1 VSRVDPLDELE
12 LSLRRGAAELHVVR
26 HADAVPESDETF
38 TIYDDYEAHPLSAR
52 GRAQAEAVAEHFA
65 ELELAA
71 VYSSPVRRAR
81 ETAEAIASV
90 AGVHVR
96 EEPGVTEITIG
107 PTGDAMALRDRLAWL
122 AMIAMRDGS
131 WAGIPGTEPSAS
143 VRARMLGA
151 LDAIALRHPG
161 ERVAVVSHAGAINAA
176 LGAIASSDHDFL
188 FPLANASVSVLRI
201 GGGRRLLMS
210 ANETAHLAA
219 IPSRARGPGAT
230 R

>member
-1 VSRVDPLDELE
+1 MSRVDPLDSLE
-12 LSLRRGAAELHVVR
+12 LSLRRGAAELYVVR
-26 HADAVPESDETF
+26 HADAVPESDEAF
-38 TIYDDYEAHPLSAR
+38 TVYDDYEAHPLSTR
-52 GRAQAEAVAEHFA
+52 GRAQAEAVAERCA
-65 ELELAA
+65 ELRLAA
-71 VYSSPVRRAR
+71 VYSSPIRRAR
-81 ETAEAIASV
+81 ETAAAIAAA
-90 AGVHVR
+90 AGVEVID
-96 EEPGVTEITIG
+96 EPGVREIAIG

-131 WAGIPGTEPSAS
+131 WKGIEGTELSAG

-151 LDAIALRHPG
+151 LDAIAARHPG

-219 IPSRARGPGAT
+219 IPSRPR

>member
-1 VSRVDPLDELE
+1 MSRVDPLDELE

-52 GRAQAEAVAEHFA
+52 GRAQADAVAERFA
-65 ELELAA
+65 ELDVAA
-71 VYSSPVRRAR
+71 VYASPIRRAR
-81 ETAEAIASV
+81 ETADAIAAV

-96 EEPGVTEITIG
+96 DESGVREIAIG

-151 LDAIALRHPG
+151 LDAIAARHPG

-219 IPSRARGPGAT
+219 IPSRAR

>member
-1 VSRVDPLDELE
+1 MSRVDPLDALE

-26 HADAVPESDETF
+26 HADAVPEADETF

-52 GRAQAEAVAEHFA
+52 GRAQAEAVAERFA
-65 ELELAA
+65 ELEIVA
-71 VYSSPVRRAR
+71 VYASPIRRAR
-81 ETAEAIASV
+81 ETAEAIAAA
-90 AGVHVR
+90 AGVAVHD
-96 EEPGVTEITIG
+96 EPGVREISIG
-107 PTGDAMALRDRLAWL
+107 PVDDGMALRDRLAWL

-131 WAGIPGTEPSAS
+131 WTGIPGTEPSAQ

-151 LDAIALRHPG
+151 LDAIAARHPG

-176 LGAIASSDHDFL
+176 LGAIAASDHDFL

-210 ANETAHLAA
+210 ANETEHLSA
-219 IPSRARGPGAT
+219 IPSRAR

>member
-26 HADAVPESDETF
+26 HADAVPESDEAF

-52 GRAQAEAVAEHFA
+52 GRAQADAVAERFA
-65 ELELAA
+65 ELDIAA

-81 ETAEAIASV
+81 ETADAIAAV
-90 AGVHVR
+90 AGLAVR
-96 EEPGVTEITIG
+96 EEARVTEITIG
-107 PTGDAMALRDRLAWL
+107 PTDDAMALRDRLAWL

-131 WAGIPGTEPSAS
+131 WKGIPGTEPSAG

-151 LDAIALRHPG
+151 LDDIATRHPG

-210 ANETAHLAA
+210 ANETAHLVA
-219 IPSRARGPGAT
+219 IPSRPR